1 MTLCR
6 EALLECVPFPADRVV
21 EPPLPGHHLAHAYS
35 AYGTAPFANCA
46 VLVIDEQGHHIDG
59 SFEKCTWYEGANGPL
74 TLVDCFFGSG
84 DDLSLGMLYNAFAAM
99 TSLTEA
105 DSPAAGKLMGLAR
118 ISHTIFARSQ
128 GLRDELIRVSGT
140 CSLVAS
146 EDASRSWDFSGAA
159 GAANNLISRWAWG
172 RYRGSYACGAA
183 CHSGEPRA
191 LAAALRRVAARPH
204 TAATGQ
210 LEAMANLMRRT
221 LTRTRAPILSSLRR
235 IVPQL
240 TLQNAV

>member
-1 MTLCR
+1 MALLDPVLHIAACAVELLVEVFRLAFGSRQRGDDEAGGSYQSYPRGLVAPPLAAITYLLRLAGISWDRIDLCVCGRSMTLCR

-84 DDLSLGMLYNAFAAM
+84 DDLKFGMLYNAFAAM

-105 DSPAAGKLMGLAR
+105 DSPAAGKLMGLAP
-118 ISHTIFARSQ
+118 
-128 GLRDELIRVSGT
+128 IRFT
-140 CSLVAS
+140 
-146 EDASRSWDFSGAA
+146 
-159 GAANNLISRWAWG
+159 
-172 RYRGSYACGAA
+172 
-183 CHSGEPRA
+183 
-191 LAAALRRVAARPH
+191 
-204 TAATGQ
+204 
-210 LEAMANLMRRT
+210 
-221 LTRTRAPILSSLRR
+221 
-235 IVPQL
+235 
-240 TLQNAV
+240 